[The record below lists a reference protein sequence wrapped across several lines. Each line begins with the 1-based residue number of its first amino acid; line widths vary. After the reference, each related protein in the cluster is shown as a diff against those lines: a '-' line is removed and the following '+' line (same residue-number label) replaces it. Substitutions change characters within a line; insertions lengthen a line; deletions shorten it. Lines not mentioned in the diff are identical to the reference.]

1 MDKNGLLD
9 CDQELISFGTGLM
22 CAEIPGLQLEVQLI
36 AELAKAYTLLP

>member
-1 MDKNGLLD
+1 MLD
-9 CDQELISFGTGLM
+9 CYQEMISFGAGLR